1 MHSFTQI
8 VENLKK
14 QPKTWLITGV
24 AGFIGSNLL
33 EHLLL
38 LNQRVIGIDN
48 FFSGKVEN
56 LENPNIRD
64 KAHNFK
70 FYNID
75 ITDYNA
81 CKKALSNTKID
92 FILHH
97 AAIASVPLSI
107 DDPKLTTKV
116 NIDGFVN
123 ILEIARDFQVKAL
136 IYASS
141 SAVYGDNTDA
151 LKIESKIGSF
161 LSPYALSKYTNELYA
176 EQYAKHYGLCA
187 IGLRYFNIYGPRQ
200 DPNST
205 YSAVIPKWINQILN
219 GQQLHVNGD
228 GTTTRDFC
236 YIANVIKANILA
248 CFNSTCSGQVYNIG
262 VGQSIQ
268 LAELLNHLL
277 DISRKNNNEY
287 NIRPIYKDFIAGDI
301 KHSCASISLAR
312 DKINYEP
319 INDITS
325 GLESVYNWLKLRNTV
340 IDKIYD

>member
-1 MHSFTQI
+1 MHSFPKI

-14 QPKTWLITGV
+14 QPKTWLITGA

-33 EHLLL
+33 EYLLL

-48 FFSGKVEN
+48 FFSGKPEN
-56 LENPNIRD
+56 LESINITD

-70 FYNID
+70 FYNVD
-75 ITDYNA
+75 ITDYNV
-81 CKKALSNTKID
+81 CKKALFDTKID

-107 DDPKLTTKV
+107 VDPKLTTKV

-123 ILEIARDFQVKAL
+123 ILEIAKDCQVKAL

-151 LKIESKIGSF
+151 LKMESKIGNF

-176 EQYAKHYGLCA
+176 EQYAKHYGLCTV
-187 IGLRYFNIYGPRQ
+187 GLRYFNIYGPRQ
-200 DPNST
+200 NPNST
-205 YSAVIPKWINQILN
+205 YSAVIPKWISQILN
-219 GQQLHVNGD
+219 KQQLHVNGD

-248 CFNSTCSGQVYNIG
+248 CFNSTCSCQVYNIG
-262 VGQSIQ
+262 VGESIQ
-268 LAELLNHLL
+268 LADLLNHLL
-277 DISRKNNNEY
+277 DISRKKNNHY
-287 NIRPIYKDFIAGDI
+287 DIKPIYKDFIAGDI

-312 DKINYEP
+312 NKINYEP
-319 INDITS
+319 TNDIIS
-325 GLESVYNWLKLRNTV
+325 GLESVYNWLQLQNAVT
-340 IDKIYD
+340 DKRYD